1 MKASFSRPNTTQ
13 PEENEQ
19 KKVQGETILTGNYTD
34 VEDDLDQGQG
44 EPRPVLITEV
54 DYDTDEEGNQ
64 QKKQTAAD
72 GQEKIQVCQEHCRDK
87 R

>member
-19 KKVQGETILTGNYTD
+19 KKVQCETILTGNYRD
-34 VEDDLDQGQG
+34 EEDDLDQGQG

-64 QKKQTAAD
+64 QKKQTTAD
-72 GQEKIQVCQEHCRDK
+72 GQEKIQVCKEHCRDK